1 MMLYKDVLMNL
12 ERTKQAFKM
21 NLEGSQSIKGRLRN
35 NRFNIKNKKGLYL
48 TPITQ
53 EIFSIIGSIEE
64 KNGKTRISYKVRG
77 NDICFIFN
85 IVGIMMSIPTFV
97 IIFWVEQNGREQKLN
112 VYEHNLTLIILF
124 LIINFFLVSLFL

>member
-21 NLEGSQSIKGRLRN
+21 NLEVSQSIKGRLRN